1 MWRLN
6 KVRHKAGRLGGSLEE
21 LKLKKRE
28 HEKGELSLK
37 YVFMLKNWV
46 LSSLTIKQCS
56 YVHVSN
62 NGGWQFN
69 RWQMLMM
76 LESGITK

>member
-37 YVFMLKNWV
+37 YVFMLKN
-46 LSSLTIKQCS
+46 
-56 YVHVSN
+56 
-62 NGGWQFN
+62 
-69 RWQMLMM
+69 
-76 LESGITK
+76 